1 MRFEP
6 LWHSLSP
13 CLQYDFSSSVINLL
27 HAIAICAPPTP
38 QHPRLIPISSWHG
51 ILRCPF
57 GIMLHWFCCP
67 SVHFGSHFGSSLPQD
82 GKPQHLSPIFHLV
95 WHTSVSLSGR
105 AIGPDF
111 AREFPRN
118 RASDLDLPPAA
129 VSPQALLV
137 QGVADLSSGLGCS
150 VLAGPSA
157 ILRFSL
163 QLPRLPLG
171 AIVAL
176 IVHRQKSSFGGNG
189 NANHEIQSQSC
200 AIGWIRDC
208 TIR

>member
-67 SVHFGSHFGSSLPQD
+67 SVHFGSHFGSSLAQY
-82 GKPQHLSPIFHLV
+82 GKPQHLSPIF
-95 WHTSVSLSGR
+95 TSSGT
-105 AIGPDF
+105 
-111 AREFPRN
+111 
-118 RASDLDLPPAA
+118 RASRSRDERLGLI
-129 VSPQALLV
+129 SL
-137 QGVADLSSGLGCS
+137 GSSLEIAHQISICP
-150 VLAGPSA
+150 LRPSA
-157 ILRFSL
+157 RKPSSCRELLIYLLAWVVLCSPVPAQYCALACSCPACLLEQLSL
-163 QLPRLPLG
+163 
-171 AIVAL
+171 
-176 IVHRQKSSFGGNG
+176 
-189 NANHEIQSQSC
+189 
-200 AIGWIRDC
+200 
-208 TIR
+208 